1 MISLRRYYL
10 DKYFQQNTNLL
21 KGDVLDIG
29 GKKNNKRG
37 NFRPNKNL
45 NMHYLNN
52 DLKTN
57 PDFNLDA
64 NDFHHEIDKKFDYF
78 FLAEILEHL
87 DNPTGA
93 IKSSYKILKDDGIGF
108 ISMPFMYRKHAD
120 PKDMQRWTDTKLIKT
135 FNDNGFE
142 VSKIINMG
150 GLFCV
155 IHDFWMFSKITPSN
169 SFFLKF
175 LNKILF
181 KIISPLLKYLDIKTK
196 YLEKEITSGWFLIV
210 KKK

>member
-1 MISLRRYYL
+1 MISQRRNYI
-10 DKYFQQNTNLL
+10 DKYFETNTRNLS
-21 KGDVLDIG
+21 GVVLDIG

-37 NFRPNKNL
+37 NFKPNKNL
-45 NMHYLNN
+45 KIFYLNT
-52 DLKTN
+52 DAHTN
-57 PDFNLDA
+57 PDFFLDA
-64 NDFHHEIDKKFDYF
+64 NNFHEKINQKFDYF
-78 FLAEILEHL
+78 FLAEVLEHL

-93 IKSSYKILKDDGIGF
+93 IKSSCKILKDGGIGF
-108 ISMPFMYRKHAD
+108 ISMPFMYRKHSD
-120 PKDMQRWTDTKLIKT
+120 PKDMQRWTDTKLIET

-155 IHDFWMFSKITPSN
+155 IHDFWMFSTINPSN

-181 KIISPLLKYLDIKTK
+181 KITSPLLKYLDIKTK

>member
-1 MISLRRYYL
+1 MMDWL
-10 DKYFQQNTNLL
+10 
-21 KGDVLDIG
+21 
-29 GKKNNKRG
+29 
-37 NFRPNKNL
+37 
-45 NMHYLNN
+45 
-52 DLKTN
+52 
-57 PDFNLDA
+57 
-64 NDFHHEIDKKFDYF
+64 
-78 FLAEILEHL
+78 
-87 DNPTGA
+87 
-93 IKSSYKILKDDGIGF
+93 
-108 ISMPFMYRKHAD
+108 ISMPFMYRKHSD

-135 FNDNGFE
+135 FNENGFE

-155 IHDFWMFSKITPSN
+155 IHDFWMFSTINPSN

-196 YLEKEITSGWFLIV
+196 YLEKQITSGWFLIV

>member
-1 MISLRRYYL
+1 VISQRRNYI
-10 DKYFQQNTNLL
+10 DKYFDTNTRNLS
-21 KGDVLDIG
+21 GVVLDIG

-37 NFRPNKNL
+37 NFKPNENL
-45 NMHYLNN
+45 KIFYLNT
-52 DLKTN
+52 DARTN
-57 PDFNLDA
+57 PDFLLDA
-64 NDFHHEIDKKFDYF
+64 NNFHEKINQKFDYF

-108 ISMPFMYRKHAD
+108 ISMPFMYRKHSD

-135 FNDNGFE
+135 FNENGFE

-155 IHDFWMFSKITPSN
+155 IHDFWMFSTINPSN

-196 YLEKEITSGWFLIV
+196 YLEKQITSGWFLIV